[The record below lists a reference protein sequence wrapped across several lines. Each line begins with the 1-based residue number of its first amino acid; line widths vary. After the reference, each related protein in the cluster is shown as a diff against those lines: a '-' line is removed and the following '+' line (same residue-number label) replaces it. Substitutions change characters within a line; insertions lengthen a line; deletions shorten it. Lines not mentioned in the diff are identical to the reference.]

1 MSTDDF
7 LSTKNVNLL
16 WEVIKEADVNKMSTV
31 EQVNQL
37 KTFIQSTL
45 NEFFEKERLNVLSL
59 KEMNKKYIIFVISY
73 ANKHLFTKKTKT
85 NVIDISNVEKQPLIT
100 VEDIK
105 KDRQNNFE
113 IEFQKKQQEFTNA
126 ISFKIP
132 EKPNFSDNLDEPI
145 YQSDLLIEKIIQ
157 QRNKEEEIFKN
168 SSPINQEWITPK
180 ETSIKKEKYISENP
194 NLIKIES
201 SITSPLKDIIDL
213 NPSKKHITWKDQ
225 DQELDQDLNLKHD
238 QDLDKKE
245 DETTIHIFSKLK
257 KIDTNEEIKN
267 IKEEMKIIHTKIEE
281 LDKTMNNILALLKE
295 SRK

>member
-225 DQELDQDLNLKHD
+225 DQEHD

-267 IKEEMKIIHTKIEE
+267 IKEEMKIMHTKIEE

>member
-1 MSTDDF
+1 MSTNDF

-85 NVIDISNVEKQPLIT
+85 NVIDISNMEKQPLIT

-132 EKPNFSDNLDEPI
+132 ETPNFSDNLDEPI
-145 YQSDLLIEKIIQ
+145 YQSELLIEKIIQ

-168 SSPINQEWITPK
+168 SSSINQEWITPK

-225 DQELDQDLNLKHD
+225 DLNLKHD

-245 DETTIHIFSKLK
+245 EEETTIHIFSKLK

-267 IKEEMKIIHTKIEE
+267 IKEEMKIMHTKIEE

-295 SRK
+295 TRK

>member
-1 MSTDDF
+1 MSTNDF

-31 EQVNQL
+31 EQVNEL

-85 NVIDISNVEKQPLIT
+85 NVIDISNMEKQPLIT

-132 EKPNFSDNLDEPI
+132 ETPNFSDNLDEPI

-168 SSPINQEWITPK
+168 SSSINQEWITPK

-225 DQELDQDLNLKHD
+225 DLNLKHD

-245 DETTIHIFSKLK
+245 EEETTIHIFSKLK
-257 KIDTNEEIKN
+257 KIDTNEDFKN

-295 SRK
+295 TRK

>member
-7 LSTKNVNLL
+7 LSTKIVNL
-16 WEVIKEADVNKMSTV
+16 WGEVIKEADVNKMSTV

-225 DQELDQDLNLKHD
+225 DQEHD

-267 IKEEMKIIHTKIEE
+267 IKEEMKIMHTKIEE

>member
-225 DQELDQDLNLKHD
+225 DQEHD

>member
-1 MSTDDF
+1 MSTNDF

-31 EQVNQL
+31 EQVNEL

-85 NVIDISNVEKQPLIT
+85 NVIDISNMEKQPLIT

-132 EKPNFSDNLDEPI
+132 ETPNFSDNLDEPI

-168 SSPINQEWITPK
+168 SSSINQEWITPK

-225 DQELDQDLNLKHD
+225 DLNLKHD

-245 DETTIHIFSKLK
+245 EEETTIHIFSKLK

-267 IKEEMKIIHTKIEE
+267 IKEEMKIMHTKIEE

-295 SRK
+295 TRK